1 MKPIT
6 FPPLWRALAAE
17 YPNWTLCRV
26 ILQEKGQYQ
35 LVTQDST
42 EQPGVISGK
51 FRYKVQILS
60 DYPAVGDY
68 VMAERNASGAAV
80 IHRVLH
86 RKSVFL
92 RKAAGTAQAE
102 QVVAA
107 NLDKVFLCM
116 ALNLDFNLRRLERY
130 LTVAW
135 DSGATPV
142 VVLTKADLCQDLP
155 RKLAQV
161 EEIALGAEV
170 LVTSALGAD
179 GYDALLAQ
187 LTPGVTVA
195 FVGSS
200 GVGKSTLINRLLGEE
215 VLATNGLRNDD
226 KGRHTTTHRALLA
239 LPNGG
244 LVIDTPGM
252 RELGLWDAGDGMD
265 AAFEDIVSLAQRCR
279 FHNCSHGAE
288 PGCAIR
294 AALAD
299 GTLSEEWWRSYQKL
313 AAENA
318 YAQDM
323 GGYLASKE
331 RKFKEIAKINKANR
345 HKKP

>member
-1 MKPIT
+1 MNRLH
-6 FPPLWRALAAE
+6 FPPLWRALATE
-17 YPNWTLCRV
+17 DPDRVLCRV
-26 ILQEKGQYQ
+26 ILQEKGRYQ
-35 LVTQDST
+35 VVTEDGC
-42 EQPGVISGK
+42 EQAAVVSGR
-51 FRYKVQILS
+51 FRYDVETLS

-68 VMAERNASGAAV
+68 VMTEPNPNGAAV
-80 IHRVLH
+80 IHAVLH

-92 RKAAGTAQAE
+92 RKAAGTAREE

-155 RKLAQV
+155 QRLAQV
-161 EEIALGAEV
+161 EDIAMGAEV
-170 LVTSALGAD
+170 LVTSALAGD

-187 LTPGVTVA
+187 LTPGTTVA

-215 VLATNGLRNDD
+215 RLATNCLRSDD

-239 LPNGG
+239 LPNGA

-252 RELGLWDAGDGMD
+252 RELGLWDAGEGMD
-265 AAFEDIVSLAQRCR
+265 AAFGDVAALAQRCR
-279 FHNCSHGAE
+279 FHNCSHTSE
-288 PGCAIR
+288 PGCAVR

-299 GTLSEEWWRSYQKL
+299 GSLSEERWRSYLKL

-318 YAQDM
+318 YAQDA

-331 RKFKEIAKINKANR
+331 RKFKEIAKVNKANR